1 MQLDP
6 LVFPDDWTAEQ
17 AFAVAEFLI
26 ALHDAIWD
34 GYGWALRGER
44 SGPPPTSLTQ
54 PRGELGHVQLDLPLT
69 DPSDAFP

>member
-6 LVFPDDWTAEQ
+6 LLLPDDWTPDQ

-34 GYGWALRGER
+34 CYGWAIRDEL
-44 SGPPPTSLTQ
+44 SDSPLT
-54 PRGELGHVQLDLPLT
+54 VSSTQLDLPWQDT
-69 DPSDAFP
+69 GEPRF

>member
-26 ALHDAIWD
+26 TLHDAIWD
-34 GYGWALRGER
+34 GYGWALRGGG
-44 SGPPPTSLTQ
+44 SGPPPSVG
-54 PRGELGHVQLDLPLT
+54 PVQLDLPLPDT
-69 DPSDAFP
+69 NVPS

>member
-6 LVFPDDWTAEQ
+6 LVLPDDWTPDQ

-34 GYGWALRGER
+34 RYGWPLRDGG
-44 SGPPPTSLTQ
+44 SSPPPSLL
-54 PRGELGHVQLDLPLT
+54 PIPGQLYLPLNESC
-69 DPSDAFP
+69 DPFP

>member
-6 LVFPDDWTAEQ
+6 LVLPDDWTPDQ

-34 GYGWALRGER
+34 GYGWAFQDTR
-44 SGPPPTSLTQ
+44 SGPPPSV
-54 PRGELGHVQLDLPLT
+54 PEHVQLDLPLT
-69 DPSDAFP
+69 DPGDPSP